1 MPTTKQLRPHGDRNV
16 IPEDVS
22 PKSEIEHDE
31 CPIDEF
37 TLSHMRAS
45 STDE

>member
-1 MPTTKQLRPHGDRNV
+1 MPITQIRSHGDRNV
-16 IPEDVS
+16 VPDHPDAS
-22 PKSEIEHDE
+22 TGSQE

-37 TLSHMRAS
+37 TLSHMRAT